1 MYIFASIL
9 SFVAVA
15 VAIGFLYQRI
25 GSRRD
30 IKRLAANG
38 RWIEIGPEIEPG
50 SSLYL
55 MEKGSGGPTVV
66 FESGIAATNLNWRH
80 IQEAI
85 SGFSHT
91 VSYDRAGLGWSSP
104 AKTARTPANI
114 ATELHS
120 MLETAGIKPPFIL
133 VGHSFGGLVMRRY
146 AQLFPK
152 DVAGLVLVDPM
163 RCEEWPPLDPA
174 KQATLDRGV
183 RMTGY
188 AVPIAHV
195 GLARMAVT
203 SLLCRS
209 GAIYT
214 FLARFAG
221 EGGRHVLARIE
232 DEVGKMPNAVRPIV
246 AAYWSLPGFYVGM
259 AAHLSSVPASARE
272 MLAAQP
278 IAGIP
283 VTLLTPGK
291 SVPLSIEQLE
301 EIGDNVRQVIA
312 PASAHG
318 IHLDEPEIVIDSIR
332 TMVLAASP
340 PAVSVQV

>member
-1 MYIFASIL
+1 MYIFTSIL
-9 SFVAVA
+9 ICFAAA
-15 VAIGFLYQRI
+15 VAIGSLYQRI

-30 IKRLAANG
+30 IKRLAGNG
-38 RWIEIGPEIEPG
+38 RWIKIGPGI
-50 SSLYL
+50 SLYL
-55 MEKGSGGPTVV
+55 LEKGSGGPTVV

-80 IQEAI
+80 IQETV
-85 SGFSHT
+85 SGFTHT
-91 VSYDRAGLGWSSP
+91 ASYDRAGLGWSSP
-104 AKTARTPANI
+104 AKTARTPANV
-114 ATELHS
+114 AQELHS
-120 MLETAGIKPPFIL
+120 MLEAAGIKPPLIL

-174 KQATLDRGV
+174 KQATLDRGI

-188 AVPIAHV
+188 AVPIARV

-209 GAIYT
+209 GALYT

-232 DEVGKMPNAVRPIV
+232 DEVAKMPNDVRPIV
-246 AAYWSLPGFYVGM
+246 AAYWSLPGFYAGM
-259 AAHLSSVPASARE
+259 AAHLSSVPESARE
-272 MLAAQP
+272 MLATQP

-283 VTLLTPGK
+283 VTLLTPGT
-291 SVPLSIEQLE
+291 SAPLSGEQLE
-301 EIGDNVRQVIA
+301 EIGHSVQQVIA
-312 PASAHG
+312 PASAHW
-318 IHLDEPEIVIDSIR
+318 IHLDEPEIVIDAIR
-332 TMVLAASP
+332 AMVLATASRTI
-340 PAVSVQV
+340 SVPI

>member
-9 SFVAVA
+9 SFVAAALVA
-15 VAIGFLYQRI
+15 GILYQWS
-25 GSRRD
+25 GAKRD
-30 IKRLAANG
+30 RTRYAGTG
-38 RWIEIGPEIEPG
+38 RWIEVGPG

-55 MEKGSGGPTVV
+55 LEKGSGGPTVV

-80 IQEAI
+80 IQETI
-85 SGFSHT
+85 SGFARS

-104 AKTARTPANI
+104 AKTARIPANI
-114 ATELHS
+114 AMELHS
-120 MLETAGIKPPFIL
+120 MLEAAGIKPPYIL

-163 RCEEWPPLDPA
+163 RCEEWPPLDLA

-188 AVPIAHV
+188 AVPIAQV

-209 GAIYT
+209 GALYT

-232 DEVGKMPNAVRPIV
+232 DEVGKMPNDVRPIV
-246 AAYWSLPGFYVGM
+246 AAYWSLPGFYAGM
-259 AAHLSSVPASARE
+259 AAHLSSVPESARE
-272 MLAAQP
+272 MLTTQP

-291 SVPLSIEQLE
+291 SAPLSRKQLA
-301 EIGDNVRQVIA
+301 EIGDSVQQVIA
-312 PASAHG
+312 PASAHW
-318 IHLDEPEIVIDSIR
+318 IHLDEPEIVIYSIR
-332 TMVLAASP
+332 AMVLAA
-340 PAVSVQV
+340 AMNAISVPL